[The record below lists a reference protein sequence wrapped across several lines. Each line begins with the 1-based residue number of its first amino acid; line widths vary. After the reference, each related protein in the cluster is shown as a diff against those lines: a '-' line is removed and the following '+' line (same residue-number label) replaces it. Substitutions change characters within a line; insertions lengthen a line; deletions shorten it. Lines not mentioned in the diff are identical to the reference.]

1 MRTMKGLKGTSIEQF
16 VGELGSTEPVPGG
29 GTTAALTGAL
39 AAALVQKVAALAQKR
54 GREVGESVTR
64 AADFVRKFLELA
76 EADAEAYAQVVAA
89 QKKAGEELEKALVR
103 AVGVPLETAQKAL
116 ALMDLAE
123 RLLTLCPKPARSDLA
138 CAARLAWAAC
148 TSALY
153 TVDANAHA
161 IRDEKFRAEL
171 GEARTELA
179 DLAEEKAAFILA
191 PLEEELSLWL
201 GERDSNPH

>member
-1 MRTMKGLKGTSIEQF
+1 MKGLKEMTIAEF
-16 VGELGSTEPVPGG
+16 VAALGSTEPVPGG
-29 GTTAALTGAL
+29 GTTAALSGAL
-39 AAALVQKVAALAQKR
+39 AAALVRKVAALAEKR
-54 GREVGESVTR
+54 GRDVGESVSR
-64 AADFVRKFLELA
+64 AEGFVQKFLELA
-76 EADAEAYAQVVAA
+76 EADAQAYAQVVAA
-89 QKKAGEELEKALVR
+89 QKKGGEELDKALVR
-103 AVGVPLETAQKAL
+103 AAGVPLETAQKAL

-123 RLLTLCPKPARSDLA
+123 RLLALCPKAARSDLA

-153 TVDANAHA
+153 TVDANAQSLK
-161 IRDEKFRAEL
+161 DEKFRAEL
-171 GEARTELA
+171 GQARSELA

>member
-1 MRTMKGLKGTSIEQF
+1 MKGLKGISIEQF

-89 QKKAGEELEKALVR
+89 QKKAGEELESLGSR
-103 AVGVPLETAQKAL
+103 RRCSLG
-116 ALMDLAE
+116 
-123 RLLTLCPKPARSDLA
+123 
-138 CAARLAWAAC
+138 
-148 TSALY
+148 
-153 TVDANAHA
+153 N
-161 IRDEKFRAEL
+161 RAEGL
-171 GEARTELA
+171 GPHGLSGTAPHPLP
-179 DLAEEKAAFILA
+179 KAC
-191 PLEEELSLWL
+191 S
-201 GERDSNPH
+201 

>member
-1 MRTMKGLKGTSIEQF
+1 MKGLTGVSIEKF
-16 VGELGSTEPVPGG
+16 LEALGSTEPVPGG
-29 GTTAALTGAL
+29 GTAAALSGAM
-39 AAALVQKVAALAQKR
+39 AAALVRKVAALAQRR
-54 GREVGESVTR
+54 GREVGESVSR
-64 AADFVRKFLELA
+64 AEGFLQKFLELA

-89 QKKAGEELEKALVR
+89 QKKGGEELEKALVR
-103 AVGVPLETAQKAL
+103 AAGVPLETAQKAL

-123 RLLTLCPKPARSDLA
+123 RLLTICPKSTRSDLA

-153 TVDANAHA
+153 TVDANAHSL
-161 IRDEKFRAEL
+161 RDENFRREL
-171 GEARTELA
+171 GQARTELA

>member
-1 MRTMKGLKGTSIEQF
+1 MKELKDQTINGFLEA
-16 VGELGSTEPVPGG
+16 LGSVEPIPGG
-29 GTTAALTGAL
+29 GTAAALAGAL
-39 AAALVQKVAALAQKR
+39 AAALVRKIAVLAQKR
-54 GREVGESVTR
+54 GREVGETVSR
-64 AADFVRKFLELA
+64 AESFVQKFLELA

-89 QKKAGEELEKALVR
+89 QKKGGEELEKALVR
-103 AVGVPLETAQKAL
+103 ATGVPLETAQKAL

-123 RLLTLCPKPARSDLA
+123 RLLTVCPKTARSDLA

-148 TSALY
+148 TAALY
-153 TVDANAHA
+153 TVDVNAHA
-161 IRDEKFRAEL
+161 LRDKKFQSEL
-171 GEARTELA
+171 GQARAELA